1 MRHIYIITILVA
13 VIGIISTILVLTT
26 MQTQSLISEMKSFKE
41 NIIEVNNM
49 LKEENEQLRYQ
60 IRWLSAMMKLDS
72 SPTIENPISNNLS
85 EIPMVTIVKGRIS
98 GVTEEKNL
106 VIRNNDEFTQLW
118 EEIYSVSGKLPVPE
132 IDFTTVTLLAAFN
145 GERSNDCHDIMI
157 KKIEVI
163 SGEEHMEHFEHYN
176 SQKVVMVT
184 RFEPSSDAVCQEVH
198 TQAYHIVANPFSL
211 EDITFVTSV
220 EKIN

>member
-106 VIRNNDEFTQLW
+106 VIRNNDEFTQLNN
-118 EEIYSVSGKLPVPE
+118 ISFDPGKIRGLLGSHQAGKSGVSPHG
-132 IDFTTVTLLAAFN
+132 
-145 GERSNDCHDIMI
+145 
-157 KKIEVI
+157 
-163 SGEEHMEHFEHYN
+163 
-176 SQKVVMVT
+176 
-184 RFEPSSDAVCQEVH
+184 
-198 TQAYHIVANPFSL
+198 VA
-211 EDITFVTSV
+211 
-220 EKIN
+220 

>member
-60 IRWLSAMMKLDS
+60 IRWLSTMMKLDS
-72 SPTIENPISNNLS
+72 SPIIENPISNNLS

-106 VIRNNDEFTQLW
+106 VIFR
-118 EEIYSVSGKLPVPE
+118 P
-132 IDFTTVTLLAAFN
+132 
-145 GERSNDCHDIMI
+145 
-157 KKIEVI
+157 
-163 SGEEHMEHFEHYN
+163 
-176 SQKVVMVT
+176 
-184 RFEPSSDAVCQEVH
+184 RFL
-198 TQAYHIVANPFSL
+198 HILCS
-211 EDITFVTSV
+211 
-220 EKIN
+220 